1 MTGILREREIFS
13 GKSFKDIF
21 KMYFEGNI
29 FDLSKYKN
37 TKLHENNLFSADS
50 AWNPLYVKI
59 VDRFEI

>member
-1 MTGILREREIFS
+1 
-13 GKSFKDIF
+13 
-21 KMYFEGNI
+21 MYFEGNI